1 MNFTVPSPSLLERGA
16 PIGQASLVPSLCAL
30 SCAHGCGTIE
40 VMEITWYGGS
50 CARLRG
56 REGVVAA
63 DPFRS
68 IVGPTGRGL
77 NADIVSY
84 GHPDESVVT
93 GRGSKAKADVT
104 SRQLGV
110 PLPSSLEKAIVL
122 DAPGEYEVHDVM
134 VTGVR
139 TFRDNEQG
147 AARGMSTS
155 YVYDLDGVYAAHLGE
170 VGHLLDQDTVREIG
184 HVDVVILGIGPQLSA
199 AHAAE
204 IVGQLDAHMVVP
216 LPLTEAAAKPDADLD
231 RFLREMSATDVH
243 AVPSLKVTISS
254 VPNETAVVL
263 LEQKG
268 R

>member
-1 MNFTVPSPSLLERGA
+1 MWVA
-16 PIGQASLVPSLCAL
+16 D
-30 SCAHGCGTIE
+30 GCGTIA

-77 NADIVSY
+77 TADIVSY
-84 GHPDESVVT
+84 SHPDESVVT
-93 GRGSKAKADVT
+93 GRGSKAKAEVA
-104 SRQLGV
+104 SRLLGV
-110 PLPSSLEKAIVL
+110 PLPSSLEKAFVL
-122 DAPGEYEVHDVM
+122 DSPGEYEVHDVM

-139 TFRDNEQG
+139 TFRDAEQG
-147 AARGMSTS
+147 AARGMSTA
-155 YVYDLDGVYAAHLGE
+155 YVYELDGVYAAHLGE
-170 VGHLLDQDTVREIG
+170 VGHLLDADTVREIG
-184 HVDVVILGIGPQLSA
+184 HVDVAILGIGPQLNA

-216 LPLTEAAAKPDADLD
+216 LPLTEAAAKPDGDLD
-231 RFLREMSATDVH
+231 RFLKEMSATEVQP
-243 AVPSLKVTISS
+243 VPSLKVTISS
-254 VPNETAVVL
+254 VPNETTVVL

>member
-1 MNFTVPSPSLLERGA
+1 
-16 PIGQASLVPSLCAL
+16 
-30 SCAHGCGTIE
+30 
-40 VMEITWYGGS
+40 MEITWYGGS
-50 CARLRG
+50 CVRLKG

-68 IVGPTGRGL
+68 IAGPTGRGL
-77 NADIVSY
+77 TADIVSFS
-84 GHPDESVVT
+84 HPDESVVT
-93 GRGSKAKADVT
+93 GRGTKAKAGVT

-110 PLPSSLEKAIVL
+110 PLPTSLEQAFVL

-139 TFRDNEQG
+139 TFRDDEHG

-155 YVYDLDGVYAAHLGE
+155 FVYQLDGVYIAHLGE
-170 VGHLLDQDTVREIG
+170 VGHLLDQDTVREMG
-184 HVDVVILGIGPQLSA
+184 HVDVVCLGIGTQLSA

-204 IVGQLDAHMVVP
+204 IVSQLDAHMVVP
-216 LPLTEAAAKPDADLD
+216 LALTESAAKPEGELE
-231 RFLREMSATDVH
+231 RFLKEMSATQLQ

>member
-1 MNFTVPSPSLLERGA
+1 
-16 PIGQASLVPSLCAL
+16 
-30 SCAHGCGTIE
+30 
-40 VMEITWYGGS
+40 MEITWYGGS
-50 CARLRG
+50 CVRLKG

-68 IVGPTGRGL
+68 IAGPTGRGL
-77 NADIVSY
+77 TADIVSY
-84 GHPDESVVT
+84 SHPDESVTT
-93 GRGSKAKADVT
+93 GRGAKTKAGVS

-110 PLPSSLEKAIVL
+110 PLPTSLERAFVL
-122 DAPGEYEVHDVM
+122 DSPGEYEVHDVM

-147 AARGMSTS
+147 AARGMSTA
-155 YVYDLDGVYAAHLGE
+155 YVYELDGVYVAHLGE
-170 VGHLLDQDTVREIG
+170 VGHKLDQDTVREMG
-184 HVDVVILGIGPQLSA
+184 HVDVVCLGIGGQLSA

-216 LPLTEAAAKPDADLD
+216 MPLTEAAAKPEGELEK
-231 RFLREMSATDVH
+231 FLKEMSATEVQP
-243 AVPSLKVTISS
+243 VPSLKVTNSTG
-254 VPNETAVVL
+254 PNDTAVVL